1 MQENFMTDN
10 IATALVRT
18 SRLASTGRRHMIGDR
33 HELRHESRF
42 HMLPLISVPCR
53 QGLSY
58 AFDPARAALL
68 AIDMQRDF
76 LAEGGMCAE
85 AGEAISG
92 LREIVPAVAAVLEA
106 ARRARLS
113 VIHTREGYAPDLS
126 DVHGL
131 KRDRYGVGEGGPLG
145 RFLIRGEY
153 GHDFVEEC
161 RPLDGETVIDKP
173 GFSAFYK
180 TGLED
185 LLRAQGISHLI
196 VAGVTA
202 QCCVLSTI
210 RAAVDRGFYC
220 LLLADACAAFDSKL
234 HRATLDIIQGENHL
248 FGWIADSAELIA
260 AIANHES
267 T

>member
-1 MQENFMTDN
+1 MK
-10 IATALVRT
+10 
-18 SRLASTGRRHMIGDR
+18 RRNMIDDR

-42 HMLPLISVPCR
+42 HMPPLISVPCR

-85 AGEAISG
+85 AGEDISG
-92 LREIVPAVAAVLEA
+92 LREIVPSVAAVLDA
-106 ARRARLS
+106 ARRAPLT

-131 KRDRYGVGEGGPLG
+131 KRERQSVGRAGPSG

-161 RPLDGETVIDKP
+161 CPLDGETVIDKP

-185 LLRAQGISHLI
+185 LLRAQGISHLVI
-196 VAGVTA
+196 AGVTA

-220 LLLADACAAFDSKL
+220 LLLADACAAFDAKL

-260 AIANHES
+260 ALASRES

>member
-1 MQENFMTDN
+1 MP
-10 IATALVRT
+10 
-18 SRLASTGRRHMIGDR
+18 AS
-33 HELRHESRF
+33 
-42 HMLPLISVPCR
+42 ISVPCW

-58 AFDPARAALL
+58 AFDPARTAFL

-76 LAEGGMCAE
+76 LVEGGICAQ
-85 AGEAISG
+85 AGADISALRATVPTVAG
-92 LREIVPAVAAVLEA
+92 LLEA
-106 ARRARLS
+106 ARRARLT

-126 DVHGL
+126 DMHDL
-131 KRDRYGVGEGGPLG
+131 KRARHSVGQAGPLG
-145 RFLIRGEY
+145 RFLIRGET

-185 LLRAQGISHLI
+185 LLRGKDISHLVI
-196 VAGVTA
+196 AGVTA

-210 RAAVDRGFYC
+210 RAAVDRGFHC
-220 LLLADACAAFDSKL
+220 LLLADACAAVEAKL

-248 FGWIADSAELIA
+248 FGWIADSASLIGA
-260 AIANHES
+260 LAPLPG
-267 T
+267 

>member
-1 MQENFMTDN
+1 M
-10 IATALVRT
+10 
-18 SRLASTGRRHMIGDR
+18 
-33 HELRHESRF
+33 
-42 HMLPLISVPCR
+42 PLTIFVPCW

-58 AFDPARAALL
+58 AFDPARAAFL

-76 LAEGGMCAE
+76 LVEGGMCAQT
-85 AGEAISG
+85 GEDISG
-92 LREIVPAVAAVLEA
+92 LREIVPTVVALLEA
-106 ARRARLS
+106 ARRASLT

-126 DVHGL
+126 DVHDL
-131 KRDRYGVGEGGPLG
+131 KRDRHGVGESGPLG
-145 RFLIRGEY
+145 RFLIRGET
-153 GHDFVEEC
+153 GHDFVDEC

-185 LLRAQGISHLI
+185 LLRARGISHLI

-220 LLLADACAAFDSKL
+220 LLLADACAAFDAEL
-234 HRATLDIIQGENHL
+234 HRATLDIIQGEENL
-248 FGWIADSAELIA
+248 FGWITDSANLIA
-260 AIANHES
+260 ALAPVPS
-267 T
+267 

>member
-1 MQENFMTDN
+1 MP
-10 IATALVRT
+10 
-18 SRLASTGRRHMIGDR
+18 
-33 HELRHESRF
+33 
-42 HMLPLISVPCR
+42 PLISVPCW

-68 AIDMQRDF
+68 VIDMQRDF
-76 LAEGGMCAE
+76 LVEGGMCAE
-85 AGEAISG
+85 AGEDISG
-92 LREIVPAVAAVLEA
+92 LRRIVPTVVALLAA
-106 ARRARLS
+106 ARRAPLS

-131 KRDRYGVGEGGPLG
+131 KRDRHGAGAGGPLG
-145 RFLIRGEY
+145 RFLVRGEY
-153 GHDFVEEC
+153 GHDFIDEC

-185 LLRAQGISHLI
+185 LLRVQNVSHLI

-210 RAAVDRGFYC
+210 RAAVDRGFHC
-220 LLLADACAAFDSKL
+220 LLLADACAAFDAKL
-234 HRATLDIIQGENHL
+234 HRATLDIIQSEDHL
-248 FGWIADSAELIA
+248 FGWIADSAELMGA
-260 AIANHES
+260 LANRES

>member
-1 MQENFMTDN
+1 MP
-10 IATALVRT
+10 
-18 SRLASTGRRHMIGDR
+18 
-33 HELRHESRF
+33 
-42 HMLPLISVPCR
+42 PLISVPCW

-58 AFDPARAALL
+58 SFDPAQAAFL

-76 LAEGGMCAE
+76 LVEGGICAQ
-85 AGEAISG
+85 AGEDISG
-92 LREIVPAVAAVLEA
+92 LRATVPTVAGLLDA
-106 ARRARLS
+106 ARRASLT

-131 KRDRYGVGEGGPLG
+131 KRARQSVGRAGPLG

-153 GHDFVEEC
+153 GHDFIDEC

-185 LLRAQGISHLI
+185 LLRGKDISHLI

-210 RAAVDRGFYC
+210 RAAVDRGYYC
-220 LLLADACAAFDSKL
+220 LLLADACAALDPGL

-248 FGWIADSAELIA
+248 FGWIADSAQLIEA
-260 AIANHES
+260 LDPLPR
-267 T
+267 

>member
-1 MQENFMTDN
+1 MP
-10 IATALVRT
+10 
-18 SRLASTGRRHMIGDR
+18 
-33 HELRHESRF
+33 
-42 HMLPLISVPCR
+42 PLISVPCR
-53 QGLSY
+53 QGQSY

-85 AGEAISG
+85 AGEDISA
-92 LREIVPAVAAVLEA
+92 LRGIVPAVAAVLDA
-106 ARRARLS
+106 ARRARLR

-131 KRDRYGVGEGGPLG
+131 KRARGSVGQTGPLG

-153 GHDFVEEC
+153 GQDFVEEC

-173 GFSAFYK
+173 GFSAFHE

-185 LLRAQGISHLI
+185 LLRAQDISHLI

-220 LLLADACAAFDSKL
+220 LLLADACAAFEAKL

-260 AIANHES
+260 ALASRES
-267 T
+267 A

>member
-1 MQENFMTDN
+1 MP
-10 IATALVRT
+10 
-18 SRLASTGRRHMIGDR
+18 
-33 HELRHESRF
+33 
-42 HMLPLISVPCR
+42 PLITVPCR
-53 QGLSY
+53 RGLSY
-58 AFDPARAALL
+58 AFDPAQAALL

-76 LAEGGMCAE
+76 LVEGGMCAE
-85 AGEAISG
+85 AGEDIAG
-92 LREIVPAVAAVLEA
+92 LRRIVPTVVAVLEA
-106 ARRARLS
+106 ARRASLS

-126 DVHGL
+126 DVHVL
-131 KRDRYGVGEGGPLG
+131 KRDRHGAGEGGPLG

-153 GHDFVEEC
+153 GHDFIDEC

-173 GFSAFYK
+173 GFSAFYG

-185 LLRAQGISHLI
+185 LLRARGIGHLI

-220 LLLADACAAFDSKL
+220 LLLADACAAFDAKL
-234 HRATLDIIQGENHL
+234 HRATLDIIQSEDHL

-260 AIANHES
+260 ALES
-267 T
+267 REP

>member
-1 MQENFMTDN
+1 MP
-10 IATALVRT
+10 
-18 SRLASTGRRHMIGDR
+18 
-33 HELRHESRF
+33 
-42 HMLPLISVPCR
+42 PLISVPCW

-58 AFDPARAALL
+58 TFDAARAALL

-85 AGEAISG
+85 AGEDISG
-92 LREIVPAVAAVLEA
+92 LREIVPAVAAVLDA
-106 ARRARLS
+106 ARRASLS

-126 DVHGL
+126 DVHDL
-131 KRDRYGVGEGGPLG
+131 KRDRHSIGQAGPLG
-145 RFLIRGEY
+145 RFLIRGEH

-185 LLRAQGISHLI
+185 LLRGKDISHLVI
-196 VAGVTA
+196 AGVTA

-210 RAAVDRGFYC
+210 RAAVDRGFHC
-220 LLLADACAAFDSKL
+220 LLLADACAAFDPGL

-248 FGWIADSAELIA
+248 FGWVADSANLIEA
-260 AIANHES
+260 LAPLPR
-267 T
+267 

>member
-1 MQENFMTDN
+1 MSLT
-10 IATALVRT
+10 
-18 SRLASTGRRHMIGDR
+18 
-33 HELRHESRF
+33 
-42 HMLPLISVPCR
+42 ISVPCW

-58 AFDPARAALL
+58 AFEPARTALL

-76 LAEGGMCAE
+76 LVEGGMCAQ
-85 AGEAISG
+85 AGEDISG
-92 LREIVPAVAAVLEA
+92 LRATVPTVAALLKA
-106 ARRARLS
+106 ARRASLT

-131 KRDRYGVGEGGPLG
+131 KRDRHGIGQAGPLG
-145 RFLIRGEY
+145 RFLIRGET
-153 GHDFVEEC
+153 GHDFIDEC

-185 LLRAQGISHLI
+185 LLRAQGISHLVI
-196 VAGVTA
+196 AGVTA

-210 RAAVDRGFYC
+210 RAAVDHGFYC
-220 LLLADACAAFDSKL
+220 LLLADACAAFDPGL

-248 FGWIADSAELIA
+248 FGWIADSADLIEA
-260 AIANHES
+260 LAPLPR
-267 T
+267 

>member
-1 MQENFMTDN
+1 
-10 IATALVRT
+10 
-18 SRLASTGRRHMIGDR
+18 MIGGR
-33 HELRHESRF
+33 HERRHESRF
-42 HMLPLISVPCR
+42 HMPPLISVPCW

-76 LAEGGMCAE
+76 LVEGGMCAQT
-85 AGEAISG
+85 GEDISA
-92 LREIVPAVAAVLEA
+92 LRAIVPAVAAVLEA

-113 VIHTREGYAPDLS
+113 VIHTREGYASDLS
-126 DVHGL
+126 DVHDL
-131 KRDRYGVGEGGPLG
+131 KRARQSVGRAGPLG

-153 GHDFVEEC
+153 GHDFVEQC

-185 LLRAQGISHLI
+185 LLRAQGVSHLI

-220 LLLADACAAFDSKL
+220 LLLADACAAFEPAL

-248 FGWIADSAELIA
+248 FGWIADSTDLIA
-260 AIANHES
+260 ALASRES
-267 T
+267 

>member
-1 MQENFMTDN
+1 
-10 IATALVRT
+10 
-18 SRLASTGRRHMIGDR
+18 MIGDR
-33 HELRHESRF
+33 YERRYESCF
-42 HMLPLISVPCR
+42 HMPPLISVPCW

-58 AFDPARAALL
+58 AFDPARTVLMV
-68 AIDMQRDF
+68 IDMQRDF

-85 AGEAISG
+85 AGEDISG
-92 LREIVPAVAAVLEA
+92 PRGIVPAVAAVLDA
-106 ARRARLS
+106 ARRAHLS

-126 DVHGL
+126 DVHDL
-131 KRDRYGVGEGGPLG
+131 KRERQGVGRAGPLG
-145 RFLIRGEY
+145 RFLIRGED
-153 GHDFVEEC
+153 GHDFVEQC

-185 LLRAQGISHLI
+185 LLRAQSVSHLI

-220 LLLADACAAFDSKL
+220 LLLADACAAFDAKL
-234 HRATLDIIQGENHL
+234 HRATLDVIQGENHL
-248 FGWIADSAELIA
+248 FGWIADSAGLITA
-260 AIANHES
+260 LASREA
-267 T
+267 

>member
-1 MQENFMTDN
+1 MP
-10 IATALVRT
+10 
-18 SRLASTGRRHMIGDR
+18 
-33 HELRHESRF
+33 
-42 HMLPLISVPCR
+42 PLISVPCW

-76 LAEGGMCAE
+76 LAEGGMCAQ
-85 AGEAISG
+85 AGEDISG
-92 LREIVPAVAAVLEA
+92 LRGTVPAVAAVLEA

-126 DVHGL
+126 DVHDL
-131 KRDRYGVGEGGPLG
+131 KRARGNAGRAGPLG

-220 LLLADACAAFDSKL
+220 LLLADACAAFEPKL

-248 FGWIADSAELIA
+248 FGWIADSAALIA
-260 AIANHES
+260 ALASRES

>member
-1 MQENFMTDN
+1 MP
-10 IATALVRT
+10 
-18 SRLASTGRRHMIGDR
+18 
-33 HELRHESRF
+33 
-42 HMLPLISVPCR
+42 PLISVPCR

-58 AFDPARAALL
+58 AFDPAQSALL
-68 AIDMQRDF
+68 VIDMQRDF
-76 LAEGGMCAE
+76 LVEGGMCAQ
-85 AGEAISG
+85 AGEDISG
-92 LREIVPAVAAVLEA
+92 LRAIVPTVAAVLEA
-106 ARRARLS
+106 ARRAPLS

-131 KRDRYGVGEGGPLG
+131 KRDRHSVGTKGPLG

-153 GHDFVEEC
+153 GHDFIDEC

-173 GFSAFYK
+173 GFSAFYG
-180 TGLED
+180 TGLEA
-185 LLRAQGISHLI
+185 LLRAQGIGHLI

-220 LLLADACAAFDSKL
+220 LLLADACAAFEAKL
-234 HRATLDIIQGENHL
+234 HRATLEVIQGEDHL

-260 AIANHES
+260 ALASRES
-267 T
+267 A

>member
-1 MQENFMTDN
+1 MP
-10 IATALVRT
+10 
-18 SRLASTGRRHMIGDR
+18 
-33 HELRHESRF
+33 
-42 HMLPLISVPCR
+42 PLISVPCW

-58 AFDPARAALL
+58 AFDPARTAFL

-76 LAEGGMCAE
+76 LAEGGIRAQ
-85 AGEAISG
+85 AGEDIAA
-92 LREIVPAVAAVLEA
+92 LRATVPAVAAVLEA
-106 ARRARLS
+106 ARRARLT

-131 KRDRYGVGEGGPLG
+131 KRARQTVGGEGPLG
-145 RFLIRGEY
+145 RFLIRGEI
-153 GHDFVEEC
+153 GHDFVDEC

-173 GFSAFYK
+173 GFSAFHK

-185 LLRAQGISHLI
+185 LLRAQDISHLI

-202 QCCVLSTI
+202 QCCVLATI

-220 LLLADACAAFDSKL
+220 LLLADACAAFEPEL
-234 HRATLDIIQGENHL
+234 HQATLDIIQGENHL

-260 AIANHES
+260 ALAPLPR
-267 T
+267 